1 MFFDILCCQYQ
12 MRSKIYVPFETY
24 INSYLREIHTHND
37 NDRQTKSKITKKQQS
52 IFYYLTNITNA
63 IVTKDLS
70 KQNHKHL

>member
-1 MFFDILCCQYQ
+1 MLPISNAKQEICTFQNLYQ
-12 MRSKIYVPFETY
+12 
-24 INSYLREIHTHND
+24 YLREIHTHND

-70 KQNHKHL
+70 KQTTNISKEL